1 MAWSKWILK
10 QLEIDRFQGSW
21 VASIEF
27 RIWFLL
33 GFGGFKSLQLKCIF
47 D

>member
-1 MAWSKWILK
+1 MAEMILK
-10 QLEIDRFQGSW
+10 QLEINHFQGSL

-27 RIWFLL
+27 WIWFLL